1 MNQIGNRKRHWIS
14 NPTVSESVS
23 LAQNWTQD
31 LHCNV
36 GPRIGNDMTK
46 ENGGKISN
54 SVWNVVTESSRIG
67 DNYSMT
73 PEVQFSSI

>member
-31 LHCNV
+31 PHGNV
-36 GPRIGNDMTK
+36 GLRIGNDMTK
-46 ENGGKISN
+46 ENEGKISN
-54 SVWNVVTESSRIG
+54 SV
-67 DNYSMT
+67 
-73 PEVQFSSI
+73 